1 MSKPTVVDVSA
12 IKVAPF
18 DPATLN
24 GFHLLTGDAI
34 KLLAQV
40 EELVARLE
48 NLETELHGLHP
59 TAPDDDHG
67 YYLVRDLSGCAMW
80 CAISAISS
88 VARG

>member
-1 MSKPTVVDVSA
+1 MSVKPDTTS
-12 IKVAPF
+12 IRVAPF
-18 DPATLN
+18 DPSTLN

-40 EELVARLE
+40 ERLVAQLE
-48 NLETELHGLHP
+48 NLEAELHGLHP

-67 YYLVRDLSGCAMW
+67 YYLVRDLSGCAAAW
-80 CAISAISS
+80 AVVSAISS

>member
-1 MSKPTVVDVSA
+1 MNRIDTTS

-18 DPATLN
+18 DPATLT

-34 KLLAQV
+34 KLLADV
-40 EELVARLE
+40 ERLVARLE

-67 YYLVRDLSGCAMW
+67 YYLVRDLSGCAAAW
-80 CAISAISS
+80 AVVSAISS

>member
-1 MSKPTVVDVSA
+1 MNHIDITP

-40 EELVARLE
+40 ERLVARLE

-67 YYLVRDLSGCAMW
+67 YYLVRDLSGCAAAW
-80 CAISAISS
+80 AAVTAISTA
-88 VARG
+88 ARA